1 VEDAVVALKNAR
13 NDIFEQVEES
23 VKDLSLFIAE
33 HIIKAEIDRNGELFI
48 NIVRDTLSKVQYQDN
63 ITVKVSK
70 TEFEKLFSDPDS
82 DIVTELRNSGVD
94 VKQDMSLKSGECIV
108 ETEYGTINSS
118 IQKQLSRM
126 GFALREG

>member
-1 VEDAVVALKNAR
+1 MEDAVVALKNAR